1 MNGFRPTHGPHS
13 GGNPVRIDAINLMPR
28 GSVLCRFGKHESYGY
43 LDTSDG
49 ALYCLTPA
57 TSYITSETLYLKLD
71 QGNDWIDTGMNFHF
85 SEPIIIESIFP
96 LEIDFGT
103 EYINVKGQGF
113 SREVDLF

>member
-1 MNGFRPTHGPHS
+1 
-13 GGNPVRIDAINLMPR
+13 
-28 GSVLCRFGKHESYGY
+28 
-43 LDTSDG
+43 
-49 ALYCLTPA
+49 
-57 TSYITSETLYLKLD
+57 
-71 QGNDWIDTGMNFHF
+71 MNFHF